1 MLEKLKGLV
10 KDHFDN
16 VIKLVIALSL
26 VCIANGVNASTFSG
40 SVGIGSDYVFRG
52 ISQHEGN
59 HVLSASIDADIIGG
73 VYASAWVS
81 EVDFGDGKAEHE
93 IDTVVGLKKDWKHVG
108 FNVAYIDY
116 GYRGNSSLD
125 YEEILI
131 SATLAGVTVAHYMGQ
146 DEASDYTE
154 FSTGLLKVVD
164 MAYGDAEGQ
173 GTHWAISKS
182 FDALKGTVKVGYT
195 DFTADDASGLLDEY
209 NLFVNYVYTF

>member
-1 MLEKLKGLV
+1 MLESIKSLLSA
-10 KDHFDN
+10 HFDTA
-16 VIKLVIALSL
+16 IKLVIALSL

-73 VYASAWVS
+73 VYASAWAS
-81 EVDFGDGKAEHE
+81 EVDFGDGLAEHE
-93 IDTVVGLKKDWKHVG
+93 IDLVVGLKKDWKHVG

-116 GYRGNSSLD
+116 GYRGHSDLD

-131 SATLAGVTVAHYMGQ
+131 SATLAGVTVSHYMGQ
-146 DEASDYTE
+146 DEALDYTE
-154 FSTGLLKVVD
+154 LSTGMLKVVD
-164 MAYGDAEGQ
+164 LAYGDAEGQ

-195 DFTADDASGLLDEY
+195 DFTADDASGMIDED
-209 NLFVNYVYTF
+209 NIFVNYVYTF